1 MLRSIKS
8 LFVGGLVAV
17 SMGSCWELEQEVL
30 TGVTQEDLSNST
42 RPELIEVLKQSAY
55 AAVVGNW
62 GGHGGMYSI
71 NEVSSDQLAIPQKG
85 ADWEDG
91 GIWLRNHRHT
101 WAVGDGA
108 YNGAWQYCFRIVG
121 ETNLLLQQYPD
132 VEALGAELR
141 VLRALAY
148 LWLIDNF
155 GNVPIIVET
164 DRGGNPPQN
173 TRAEVFTFIENSIK
187 DNVDLLPKTNIKT
200 NLNYWTAHMILAKL
214 YLNAEVYL
222 STTPGVLDPS
232 KGRWADAE
240 AALNVIINEGP
251 YSLAPTFFQNFSAAN
266 ANSPENMF
274 TLPYDANNAGGFN
287 IHHMTFHYVNQA
299 TFNLVEQP
307 WNGYTALEEFYNSF
321 EAGDVRKGSL
331 REGIQYASDG
341 VTALV
346 DASAEAGDPDGPV
359 VNFTPE
365 INQLAPNA
373 FRQAGTRIN
382 KFEVPLG
389 SANSLNNDFPIFR
402 YGDVIL
408 MKAECAWRLGRTS
421 EAVSLVNQLR
431 ARSSAPALTSI
442 DADILLEERGK
453 EFFAEG
459 QRRSDLIRF
468 GKYTAA
474 WWEKPA
480 SQGFRTLFPI
490 PQNQLQANPNLTQ
503 NPGY

>member
-17 SMGSCWELEQEVL
+17 TMGSCWDLEQEVL
-30 TGVTQEDLSNST
+30 TGITQDDLANSG

-62 GGHGGMYSI
+62 GGHGGLYSI

-101 WAVGDGA
+101 WAVGDNA

-121 ETNLLLQQYPD
+121 ESNLLLQQYPD
-132 VEALGAELR
+132 VVALGAELR

-164 DRGGNPPQN
+164 DRGGNPTQN
-173 TRAEVFTFIENSIK
+173 TRAEVFEFIERSIK
-187 DNVDLLPKTNIKT
+187 DNVELLPKTNIKT

-222 STTPGVLDPS
+222 SATPGVLDPS
-232 KGRWADAE
+232 KGKWAEAE
-240 AALNVIINEGP
+240 AALNVIINSGR
-251 YSLAPTFFQNFSAAN
+251 YSLTPNFFQNFSATN
-266 ANSPENMF
+266 ANSTENMF

-287 IHHMTFHYVNQA
+287 IHHMTFHYVSQA
-299 TFNLVEQP
+299 TFNLMEQP
-307 WNGYTALEEFYNSF
+307 WNGYVALEEFYNSF
-321 EAGDVRKGSL
+321 ETSDLRKGSL
-331 REGIQYASDG
+331 REGVQKSSTG
-341 VTALV
+341 VDLI
-346 DASAEAGDPDGPV
+346 DASAEPGDPDGPV
-359 VNFTPE
+359 VNFTPR

-389 SANSLNNDFPIFR
+389 SAPNLNNDFPIFR

-408 MKAECAWRLGRTS
+408 MKAECAWKLGRTGD
-421 EAVSLVNQLR
+421 AISLVNQIR
-431 ARSSAPALTSI
+431 TRSAAPALTAI
-442 DADILLEERGK
+442 NADILLAERGR
-453 EFFAEG
+453 ELFAEG

-468 GKYTAA
+468 GKFTDT
-474 WWEKPA
+474 WWEKPV
-480 SQGFRTLFPI
+480 SQAFRTIFPI
-490 PQNQLQANPNLTQ
+490 PLNQLQANPNLRQ